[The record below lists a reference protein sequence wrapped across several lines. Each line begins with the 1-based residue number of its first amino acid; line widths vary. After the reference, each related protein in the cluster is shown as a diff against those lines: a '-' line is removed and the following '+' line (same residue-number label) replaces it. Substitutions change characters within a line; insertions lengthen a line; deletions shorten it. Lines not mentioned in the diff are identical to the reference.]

1 MFIDFFVRF
10 IVIIALFAGCTYFF
24 ISYNNKKNGRLIE
37 RKTVLALLVFAAIMI
52 TLIGLCILVH
62 FQVYRMGIY
71 ECRPVI
77 IYNVVW

>member
-1 MFIDFFVRF
+1 MFIDFFIRF
-10 IVIIALFAGCTYFF
+10 IVIIALLAGCIYFF
-24 ISYNNKKNGRLIE
+24 ISYNHKKSGQPVE
-37 RKTVLALLVFAAIMI
+37 SKTVLALLVFAVIMI

-62 FQVYRMGIY
+62 SQVYRMGIY